1 MINVLFLAIL
11 AIVVFILETV
21 VIDLF
26 TIGGIKPDFILIVS
40 IYGGLCLNKN
50 TAAGIGFTFGL
61 VQDALSFKLMGVNS
75 LSKCLIGFSIGS
87 LREKVLGEDLLVQ
100 YLFTFIATFLNGIIF
115 LLILKGLLSMEI
127 ETLGFFWSLLIQGIY
142 NSLLAPPIFL
152 LLNKI
157 RRMYYKNPVFYK
169 L

>member
-1 MINVLFLAIL
+1 MFIL
-11 AIVVFILETV
+11 AMTVLGIAIFLLETV

-50 TAAGIGFTFGL
+50 TAAGIGFTFGFI
-61 VQDALSFKLMGVNS
+61 QDALSFKLMGVNS

-87 LREKVLGEDLLVQ
+87 LREKILAENLLVQ
-100 YLFTFIATFLNGIIF
+100 YFFTFIATFLNGIIF

-127 ETLGFFWSLLIQGIY
+127 ETLSFFWSLLIQGIY

>member
-1 MINVLFLAIL
+1 MFILSMAFLG
-11 AIVVFILETV
+11 IVIFLLETV

-50 TAAGIGFTFGL
+50 TAATIGFMFGL
-61 VQDALSFKLMGVNS
+61 VQDALSFKMMGINS

-87 LREKVLGEDLLVQ
+87 LREKILGENLLVQ
-100 YLFTFIATFLNGIIF
+100 YLFTFISTFLNGIIF
-115 LLILKGLLSMEI
+115 LLILKGLLLMEI
-127 ETLGFFWSLLIQGIY
+127 ETFGFFWSLFIQGIY

-157 RRMYYKNPVFYK
+157 RRLYYKNPVFYK

>member
-1 MINVLFLAIL
+1 MFILTMAFLGI
-11 AIVVFILETV
+11 IIFILETV

-40 IYGGLCLNKN
+40 IYSGLCLNKN
-50 TAAGIGFTFGL
+50 TAAGIGFAFGL
-61 VQDALSFKLMGVNS
+61 VQDALSFKLMGINS

-87 LREKVLGEDLLVQ
+87 LREKILSENLLVQ
-100 YLFTFIATFLNGIIF
+100 YLFTFIATFLNGVIF
-115 LLILKGLLSMEI
+115 LFILKGLLLMEI
-127 ETLGFFWSLLIQGIY
+127 KVLNFLWSLLIQGIY

-152 LLNKI
+152 LLNRIK
-157 RRMYYKNPVFYK
+157 RLYYKKPVFYK

>member
-1 MINVLFLAIL
+1 MGFLG
-11 AIVVFILETV
+11 IVIFLLETV

-26 TIGGIKPDFILIVS
+26 TIRGIKPDFILIVS
-40 IYGGLCLNKN
+40 IYSGLCLNKN

-61 VQDALSFKLMGVNS
+61 IQDALSFKLMGVNS

-87 LREKVLGEDLLVQ
+87 LREKILGEDLLVQ
-100 YLFTFIATFLNGIIF
+100 YLFAFMATFINGIIF
-115 LLILKGLLSMEI
+115 LLISKGLLSMEI
-127 ETLGFFWSLLIQGIY
+127 ETLNFFWSLLIQGIY

-152 LLNKI
+152 LFNKI
-157 RRMYYKNPVFYK
+157 RRLYYKKPIFYK

>member
-1 MINVLFLAIL
+1 MFILTMAFLGI
-11 AIVVFILETV
+11 IIFILETV

-40 IYGGLCLNKN
+40 IYSGLCLNKN
-50 TAAGIGFTFGL
+50 TAAGIGFAFGL
-61 VQDALSFKLMGVNS
+61 VQDALSFKLMGINS

-87 LREKVLGEDLLVQ
+87 LREKILSENLLVQ
-100 YLFTFIATFLNGIIF
+100 YLFTFIATFLNGVIF
-115 LLILKGLLSMEI
+115 LFILKGLLLMEI
-127 ETLGFFWSLLIQGIY
+127 KMLSFLWLLLIQGIY

-152 LLNKI
+152 LLNRIK
-157 RRMYYKNPVFYK
+157 RLYYKKPVFYK